1 MNTLAIQDTFSN
13 FSNQFRSWWE
23 ALVSHLPEIV
33 LALVILT
40 LSYFLSRFTYRMTQK
55 IVARRISQ
63 QSVGRL
69 ISQTTSALVV
79 FAGLFMALQAVNLGK
94 SVTGLLAGAGISG
107 LILGLALQG
116 TLSNTISG
124 IVLSLRKNIRV
135 GDWIETID
143 YKGEVL
149 KIALNYLVLKESDNN
164 IVIIPNK
171 TILENPLKNYSQTS
185 KMRVVLQCGVA
196 YDTDLER
203 VREISLELIR
213 DRFGH
218 TRIQEDPEFFFTE
231 FGSSSIQFLCRFWIY
246 GKSGLDKMKA
256 KSNLIIE
263 LKKAFD
269 TEGIE
274 IPFPIRTLELK
285 NRELLEPMFQ
295 A

>member
-40 LSYFLSRFTYRMTQK
+40 LSYFLSRFTYRMTHK

>member
-40 LSYFLSRFTYRMTQK
+40 LSYFLSRFTYRMTHK
-55 IVARRISQ
+55 IVSKRVSQ

-149 KIALNYLVLKESDNN
+149 NIALNYLVLKESDNN

-203 VREISLELIR
+203 VREITLELIR

-269 TEGIE
+269 KEGIE